1 MMQLIRYTF
10 QGMLYRYFFSLL
22 FFAMVWVAWVCGS
35 LWLVKAE
42 QGLGHDYPRAVV
54 VFESGYATDSQAV
67 GLLKANPMVHSI
79 YELTDSDDVKA
90 IKSRIALMSQEKQV
104 WPEVVEL
111 RFMPGLK
118 FHQLYHQ
125 INLIKTYVGV
135 NDVLWDSDVLK
146 SSLLY
151 EKIRRVLLLVVAC
164 VWTAVGI
171 AVGILSFLKWQQA
184 ACGIR
189 DCFRGMSVNMGGLK
203 SLRWSFGLLFLF
215 FYVFL
220 GFIAATLFL

>member
-10 QGMLYRYFFSLL
+10 QGMIYRYFFSLL
-22 FFAMVWVAWVCGS
+22 FCAMVWVAWVCGS

-42 QGLGHDYPRAVV
+42 QDLGHDYPRAVV

-67 GLLKANPMVHSI
+67 GLLKANPMVHSF

-104 WPEVVEL
+104 WPEVFEL
-111 RFMPGLK
+111 RFIPGLK
-118 FHQLYHQ
+118 FHQLSHQ

-135 NDVLWDSDVLK
+135 KDVLWDSDVLK

-151 EKIRRVLLLVVAC
+151 EKIRGVLLLVVTC
-164 VWTAVGI
+164 VWTVVGM
-171 AVGILSFLKWQQA
+171 AVGILSFLRWQQA
-184 ACGIR
+184 VRGIT
-189 DCFRGMSVNMGGLK
+189 DCFRGMSVNMGGIRVL
-203 SLRWSFGLLFLF
+203 SWFFGVLF
-215 FYVFL
+215 FFFYAFL
-220 GFIAATLFL
+220 GFISAALFL